1 MPLAEFQQ
9 QFPGLCQRLCHTKL
23 KERIGQS
30 YLFEGDDVDL
40 LTHFTTAWLQVCA
53 CKQPTAEGDACG
65 VCKSCQQLAEGNYA
79 ERSDLVPESKS
90 RLIVVDK
97 MREFEHQ
104 ISLSAGA
111 QQLKFG
117 VIAEADC
124 LNEQAQ
130 NAFLKTLEE
139 PPPRTVLVL
148 FTARPRRLLP
158 TIRSRCQ
165 LVSLRTN
172 RNRYPLAFEHGVFPI
187 LAQLQPDSGAS
198 VALRAAAQ
206 LKTVYAT
213 LHDEAEAQIEA
224 ERDEQWDVIAE
235 DDNKLRKKLEEQRK
249 ARIEAE
255 YLRRRNAINDALQ
268 TWFLQQS
275 LRAAGI
281 ADDAIPHPE
290 ILAIVPEELR
300 AVPAY
305 NPANAAVG
313 HVANLVRCLEANVS
327 ETIALE
333 ACCLEITRKG

>member
-1 MPLAEFQQ
+1 MPLADFHEHFA
-9 QFPGLCQRLCHTKL
+9 GLCDRLRHTKR
-23 KERIGQS
+23 KGRIGQA
-30 YLFEGDDVDL
+30 YLFEGDDVEL
-40 LTHFTTAWLQVCA
+40 LGQFTTAWLQVCA
-53 CKQPTAEGDACG
+53 CKEPTPEGDACG
-65 VCKSCQQLAEGNYA
+65 VCRDCRQLAEGNYS
-79 ERSDLVPESKS
+79 ERNDLVPESKS

-104 ISLSAGA
+104 LKLSTAHGRM
-111 QQLKFG
+111 KFG

-148 FTARPRRLLP
+148 YSARPRRLLP

-187 LAQLQPDSGAS
+187 LALLQPRAGATA
-198 VALRAAAQ
+198 ALRASAQ
-206 LKTVYAT
+206 LQAVYAI
-213 LHDEAEAQIEA
+213 LQAEAEEQIEA
-224 ERDEQWDVIAE
+224 ERDEQWDAIAA
-235 DDNKLRKKLEEQRK
+235 DDPRLRKKLEDQRK
-249 ARIEAE
+249 ARVQAE
-255 YLRRRNAINDALQ
+255 YLRRRNSINDAIQ

-281 ADDAIPHPE
+281 QDDAIPHPE
-290 ILAIVPEELR
+290 LLAAVPEELR
-300 AVPAY
+300 TVPDY
-305 NPANAAVG
+305 DGANAAVR
-313 HVANLVRCLEANVS
+313 HVAELIRCLDANVP
-327 ETIALE
+327 EPLALE